1 MITRFGPV
9 PETIN
14 PPIPTLLPVCTRI
27 RVERLIACVISG
39 VAVGD
44 AVGVGAT
51 VALGLGVGVAGV
63 TVGLGV
69 AGGVTVGVGV
79 AGGVT
84 VGVGVAGGVTVGVG
98 VGVGAGPDGLMAM
111 SEI

>member
-1 MITRFGPV
+1 M
-9 PETIN
+9 
-14 PPIPTLLPVCTRI
+14 
-27 RVERLIACVISG
+27 ISG
-39 VAVGD
+39 VAVGE

-51 VALGLGVGVAGV
+51 VALGLGVGVSGV

-84 VGVGVAGGVTVGVG
+84 VGVGVGVASVCVTASRLVTEL
-98 VGVGAGPDGLMAM
+98 AFLLPTA
-111 SEI
+111 